1 MSTLYDGF
9 ETIDQDDYEMAREK
23 EEREKL
29 EQLRKQKEMAEE
41 EAKVWWEEA
50 LKTAAPDATP
60 EQAENYNLMMNE
72 AVRKEEA
79 AVKARFA
86 YEAQSKILEQL
97 KKKHEEARRE
107 RDSKKDDEIRRF
119 NEVEENALEAS
130 KKEHAD
136 AYEYPT
142 LDAIDEE
149 IKKQEEEE
157 LNEENAL
164 EASKKEHADAYEY
177 PTLDAIDEEIKKQEE
192 EELNSQYPKL
202 DEITHDDDIQSSNGI
217 DDVKKVK
224 DAEAKESAKKVSEEA
239 KERAEK
245 FKEEAK
251 KIAEMVKS
259 DYPTLDDVKK
269 VKEETAKKR
278 EEQLKEEARKRQEEL
293 DSQYPALDEITHD
306 DDDIQRSNA
315 ISDDALEDAPEQMSK
330 EQEKTQNNAENEI
343 PTLQEITD
351 PDRFLSKDEREEKYH
366 EINLIMD
373 SVLNEQFDK
382 IKSLHMEHDAN
393 TGKFSG
399 LSQNIKAFE
408 ESKDKHG
415 SAEFKEMYDA
425 LSKLE
430 PGKSIDEMYYDVFG
444 PKHDYSKI
452 QKLREQ
458 IAEAYEKTQ
467 NYVAM
472 KDSTKTKWSLGKGKT
487 YLKEAQDALQKL
499 GDMQDCIDTIFK
511 NRERLQEHA
520 DYKYSISDRE
530 GISLKDLEREEVS
543 TRERRKEDTARKTKE
558 RQKGKKKTDK
568 HKTDKKKEQSPVS
581 KSPMKKK

>member
-119 NEVEENALEAS
+119 NEV
-130 KKEHAD
+130 
-136 AYEYPT
+136 
-142 LDAIDEE
+142 
-149 IKKQEEEE
+149 
-157 LNEENAL
+157 EENAL

-487 YLKEAQDALQKL
+487 YLKEAQDTLQKL

-543 TRERRKEDTARKTKE
+543 TRERRKEDTAKKTKE